1 MTVSKSLQIIGQ
13 IFAFDTEGGVD
24 IFDRLV
30 WSKLR
35 TTKFDSQ
42 KLQTS
47 LYHVVLIG
55 LYLQTVFF
63 VLSQCTCLSDRRTD
77 RQTDIDSKS
86 SPIVRCAPKCMYS
99 IDRSFLVHSYHCRAS
114 INVTRSLAN
123 QSRDSRRHAL

>member
-55 LYLQTVFF
+55 LYLRTVFLF
-63 VLSQCTCLSDRRTD
+63 YHNARVCQTDGRTD
-77 RQTDIDSKS
+77 RQIST
-86 SPIVRCAPKCMYS
+86 A
-99 IDRSFLVHSYHCRAS
+99 RA
-114 INVTRSLAN
+114 RL
-123 QSRDSRRHAL
+123 